1 MTNYETILYSLFYFS
16 TYTLLKIPKRK
27 MYSKFFNTIKQLQN
41 HGLVDKKIY
50 QSTETN
56 WPTNRLLSSFDN
68 MIGIYIT
75 NLNIFQMHFPCL

>member
-1 MTNYETILYSLFYFS
+1 
-16 TYTLLKIPKRK
+16 
-27 MYSKFFNTIKQLQN
+27 MYSKYLNTIKQLQN

-56 WPTNRLLSSFDN
+56 LPTKRSSSSFDN

-75 NLNIFQMHFPCL
+75 NLNVF